1 MEYAI
6 VEDGVVGNVIVS
18 DAEFAAGIGAVLLP
32 DGFGIGD
39 FFDGMTWTKAPA
51 PAPPPPTAE
60 QVNAER
66 DRRIDRGFVFGGNL
80 YQSRPEDRENISG
93 ASVAALSAIMSGATA
108 GNYLWH
114 GGASPFVWIAA
125 DNSEHQ
131 MDAQT
136 MFAFGQAAMAHKQA
150 NIFAARAIKD
160 TDPIPT
166 DYTGDSYWP

>member
-6 VEDGVVGNVIVS
+6 VEAGVVANVIVS

-51 PAPPPPTAE
+51 PALPPPTAD

-66 DRRIDRGFVFGGNL
+66 DRRIDRGVVFGGNL

-93 ASVAALSAIMSGATA
+93 ASVAALSAIMIGAEA
-108 GNYLWH
+108 GDFFWH
-114 GGASPFVWIAA
+114 GGASAFAWIAA

-136 MFAFGQAAMAHKQA
+136 MVAFGQAAMAHKQA
-150 NIFAARAIKD
+150 HIFAARAIKD